1 MGRFV
6 CAALF
11 LAGGVGHF
19 AAPDVYLKI
28 MPPFL
33 PDPRALVAI
42 SGIAELVLGALLLV
56 RRTQVVAAW
65 GLIAL
70 LVAVFPANLFMWR
83 HAERFPGLPPV
94 LLLFRLPLQALLVAW
109 VWRYTRLA
117 GSPRASAARRAAPL
131 ASLLVA
137 TLTLGLGGCGIW
149 GASLD
154 RLKAGSMARAKNS
167 VGNPIVVYFAAS
179 EETVAPGTVVKVVS
193 DDEGTV
199 NQVDRKVIVGFSK
212 GPHQGL
218 AALIRRSDLEPD
230 R

>member
-28 MPPFL
+28 MPPYL
-33 PDPRALVAI
+33 PSPRELVAI
-42 SGIAELVLGALLLV
+42 SGAAELLLGALLLV
-56 RRTQVVAAW
+56 RRTQIVAAW

-70 LVAVFPANLFMWR
+70 LVAVFPANLFMWQ
-83 HAERFPGLPPV
+83 HAERFPGIPPIV
-94 LLLFRLPLQALLVAW
+94 LLIRLPLQALLIAW
-109 VWRYTRLA
+109 VWRYTRWA
-117 GSPRASAARRAAPL
+117 GAPMAARPAAPV
-131 ASLLVA
+131 ASLLVVMLA
-137 TLTLGLGGCGIW
+137 LGMSGCGIW

-154 RLKAGSMARAKNS
+154 RLKGGSMARAKNP

-179 EETVAPGTVVKVVS
+179 EETVTPGTVVKVVS

-199 NQVDRKVIVGFSK
+199 NQVDRKVIVGFSE